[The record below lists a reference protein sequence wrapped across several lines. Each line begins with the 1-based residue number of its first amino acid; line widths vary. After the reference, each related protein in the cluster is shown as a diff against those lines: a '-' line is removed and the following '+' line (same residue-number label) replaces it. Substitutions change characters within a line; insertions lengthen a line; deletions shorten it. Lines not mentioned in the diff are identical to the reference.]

1 MHPFII
7 SIFIFVIA
15 LPCATFIL
23 FRILGRIAFQDLILL
38 SSTIGPLFVTYSVFV
53 LGYTGLLSR
62 HNLLLISVVI
72 FVIPLLTRDVRSII
86 LSTFR
91 VRVRVFHKNIK
102 NLINNLSTLDAFM
115 FSLVI
120 SLIILTIPSAFTLP
134 PVLRD
139 PYAVWLFY
147 GKKIAETSIIPLFY
161 GNAPDISWSGNYPPM
176 ISFMAAYYFILL
188 NRVDPTFNHISWFY
202 SVLLL
207 LSTYYLAK
215 EIGIGRSPII
225 AVFMLTTSSLF
236 TLSLVNY
243 GYTTVVWS
251 FYITVSIYYIV
262 RFMNTKNPLLALLL
276 GIGLGA
282 GLLTTYLSL
291 FFVTSILFTSV
302 LIKIFRSNG
311 ILNLKHLFFGLN
323 IGILILVPW
332 LVRNVAL
339 LGNPIYPWF
348 YNIFSS
354 SKGIDPEVM
363 KLIPQPKYDVRSL
376 LIDNTFHGL
385 ANEDIGY
392 AILMYGLA
400 ASIYYSFR
408 NKHSTVTYVS
418 VLTLTFF
425 VTLLLSMVIHYGYE
439 RYLLMVA
446 PLFSTLAGKLVS
458 TIFSTGRVNF
468 KILTVYSLIVFSL
481 PSYGYT
487 ISLIDGVS
495 PGDIQALSIIQRYLD
510 AYASSNSTILTNEI
524 APFFIDQKVINMYN
538 LPELFRYKTLN
549 ILFEILKNHNIDYVL
564 INITIDSNTFERIF
578 NDLTILANKGVMRK
592 LIELYPYTLYEVQ
605 NNE

>member
-1 MHPFII
+1 
-7 SIFIFVIA
+7 
-15 LPCATFIL
+15 
-23 FRILGRIAFQDLILL
+23 
-38 SSTIGPLFVTYSVFV
+38 
-53 LGYTGLLSR
+53 
-62 HNLLLISVVI
+62 
-72 FVIPLLTRDVRSII
+72 
-86 LSTFR
+86 
-91 VRVRVFHKNIK
+91 
-102 NLINNLSTLDAFM
+102 LDAFM
-115 FSLVI
+115 LSLVI

-243 GYTTVVWS
+243 GYTTVVWA
-251 FYITVSIYYIV
+251 FYITVSIYYFV
-262 RFMNTKNPLLALLL
+262 RFMNTKNPRLALLF

-302 LIKIFRSNG
+302 LIKIFKSNG

-425 VTLLLSMVIHYGYE
+425 VTLLLNMVINYGYE

-446 PLFSTLAGKLVS
+446 PLFSTLAGKLIS

-495 PGDIQALSIIQRYLD
+495 PGDTQALSIIQRYLD

-524 APFFIDQKVINMYN
+524 ALFFIDQKVINMYN

-549 ILFEILKNHNIDYVL
+549 FLFEILKHHNIDYVL
-564 INITIDSNTFERIF
+564 INITIDRNIFERIF
-578 NDLTILANKGVMRK
+578 NDLTILANKGIMRK

>member
-38 SSTIGPLFVTYSVFV
+38 SSTIGPLFITYSVFV
-53 LGYTGLLSR
+53 LGYIGLLSR
-62 HNLLLISVVI
+62 HNLLLISVAI

-115 FSLVI
+115 LSLVI

-188 NRVDPTFNHISWFY
+188 NRVDPTFNHISWLY

-243 GYTTVVWS
+243 GYTTVVWA
-251 FYITVSIYYIV
+251 FYITVSIYYLV
-262 RFMNTKNPLLALLL
+262 RFMNTKNPRLALLF

-302 LIKIFRSNG
+302 LIKIFKSNG

-323 IGILILVPW
+323 IGIIILVPW

-425 VTLLLSMVIHYGYE
+425 VTLLLSMVIYYGYE

-446 PLFSTLAGKLVS
+446 PLFSTLAGKLIS
-458 TIFSTGRVNF
+458 TIFSTSRVNF
-468 KILTVYSLIVFSL
+468 KILTAYSLIVFSL

-495 PGDIQALSIIQRYLD
+495 PSDTQALSIIQKYLD

-524 APFFIDQKVINMYN
+524 ALFFIDQKVINMYN

-549 ILFEILKNHNIDYVL
+549 ILFEILKHHNIDYVL
-564 INITIDSNTFERIF
+564 INITIDSNTFERIS
-578 NDLTILANKGVMRK
+578 NDLTILANKGVIRK
-592 LIELYPYTLYEVQ
+592 LIELHPYTLYEVQ